1 VDTTTDDLIKLRER
15 IMEQTIPLLDTD
27 DIPLDERFRLTLQI
41 ARMKGTAD
49 IYEKAL
55 ELANRME
62 GDEKLD
68 AHLDL
73 LAGVDVALQGKAEVT
88 SRLVEAEFADEA
100 DEAEAEE
107 EESEEQTA
115 DENQPAS
122 TRIAIQ

>member
-1 VDTTTDDLIKLRER
+1 MDTTTDDLIKLRER